1 MNMNTKYKKQKI
13 FLLIMMTAVSTIL
26 SAQDTTEDSL
36 SVASFSTEDDTI
48 NLYFQE
54 LNKNR
59 LTGSVN
65 SIDTE
70 AEFARDSRLSIGSAL
85 NGKVPG
91 LIGSYNTWGTG
102 NAVIVIDGVPQ
113 SGYYYNSLN
122 PMEVESIVV
131 LKDAM
136 SKAMYGAMGDQGVI
150 LINTKQGNIGPN
162 KIRVSAQQSVLQS
175 RAYPKFLDAANYM
188 ERFNEARTNDGL
200 SPLYSQNIID
210 KTRSRISPA
219 LYPDEDFYTEDYL
232 RNFRNNTNVFFDVSG
247 GNQNTLYYINTEWST
262 DNGWLNTPIPDKNN
276 TFNFQGKLNFKIN
289 DYMRMGVSG
298 MARLTTSTFPNVN
311 TNNWEDGYWQAF
323 SNILPN
329 AYPVLWDPNL
339 ITDQETREQ
348 ILENAILH
356 NGMLLGGNSGYAN
369 NQIYGELVQNG
380 KVNYRQGLVQF
391 TGNADVDLGFITEG
405 LSFKAFAGINFYN
418 TLYSEQ
424 AYQYA
429 IYQPIDRSGT
439 DMIDTVAIHG
449 INVRRDQFNTN
460 NGRSTYNRQFT
471 YYSRLGYERNFGAHE
486 VSLSALLYGNT
497 LTTEGAFQNQ
507 VRLHGGLA
515 LNYMFDNR
523 YVFEGSI
530 MSIGSKKLPEGNRS
544 EPTGSAGVAWIISEE
559 GFMDNVT
566 LINLLKLKASY
577 GITKN
582 DNWGNGN
589 TDYYRW
595 ANTFVRGGTFN
606 YNNGGRNNNETEY
619 STVRNDITLQ
629 KREDLYTGIEAGLM
643 NNTLHF
649 QLGYFQSHSLDNL
662 TEMQYLYP
670 QVLGY
675 ENLIFN
681 NYNSDKTSGFEI
693 GMDISYPI
701 SQDFTITLGGNL
713 TNINPE
719 ITKRDEPFYEGEDE
733 ALLREGTATDAM
745 WALVANGLY
754 SENDFNPDGSLVDL
768 LPEPS
773 WGGVQPGDIKYLDQN
788 GDGVVDQLDQR
799 IVGHGIRTQYS
810 VYLDLRFKN
819 FGLYALGVG
828 RLGDSNTRNSS
839 NYFKVLGNVK
849 YSEYANQAY
858 GPNNKDL
865 NAIHPRLTS
874 LSGGNNDR
882 NSSFWVYENNSFNLP
897 VIQLTYR
904 FNGGNALSF
913 LKDSQVYIS
922 GENLVVV
929 GKNKEYTE
937 VNPGAAPNTRSFV
950 LGFVTSF

>member
-1 MNMNTKYKKQKI
+1 
-13 FLLIMMTAVSTIL
+13 
-26 SAQDTTEDSL
+26 
-36 SVASFSTEDDTI
+36 
-48 NLYFQE
+48 
-54 LNKNR
+54 
-59 LTGSVN
+59 
-65 SIDTE
+65 
-70 AEFARDSRLSIGSAL
+70 
-85 NGKVPG
+85 
-91 LIGSYNTWGTG
+91 
-102 NAVIVIDGVPQ
+102 
-113 SGYYYNSLN
+113 
-122 PMEVESIVV
+122 
-131 LKDAM
+131 
-136 SKAMYGAMGDQGVI
+136 
-150 LINTKQGNIGPN
+150 
-162 KIRVSAQQSVLQS
+162 
-175 RAYPKFLDAANYM
+175 
-188 ERFNEARTNDGL
+188 
-200 SPLYSQNIID
+200 
-210 KTRSRISPA
+210 
-219 LYPDEDFYTEDYL
+219 
-232 RNFRNNTNVFFDVSG
+232 
-247 GNQNTLYYINTEWST
+247 
-262 DNGWLNTPIPDKNN
+262 
-276 TFNFQGKLNFKIN
+276 
-289 DYMRMGVSG
+289 
-298 MARLTTSTFPNVN
+298 
-311 TNNWEDGYWQAF
+311 
-323 SNILPN
+323 
-329 AYPVLWDPNL
+329 
-339 ITDQETREQ
+339 
-348 ILENAILH
+348 
-356 NGMLLGGNSGYAN
+356 
-369 NQIYGELVQNG
+369 
-380 KVNYRQGLVQF
+380 
-391 TGNADVDLGFITEG
+391 
-405 LSFKAFAGINFYN
+405 
-418 TLYSEQ
+418 
-424 AYQYA
+424 
-429 IYQPIDRSGT
+429 
-439 DMIDTVAIHG
+439 
-449 INVRRDQFNTN
+449 
-460 NGRSTYNRQFT
+460 
-471 YYSRLGYERNFGAHE
+471 
-486 VSLSALLYGNT
+486 
-497 LTTEGAFQNQ
+497 
-507 VRLHGGLA
+507 
-515 LNYMFDNR
+515 
-523 YVFEGSI
+523 
-530 MSIGSKKLPEGNRS
+530 
-544 EPTGSAGVAWIISEE
+544 
-559 GFMDNVT
+559 
-566 LINLLKLKASY
+566 
-577 GITKN
+577 
-582 DNWGNGN
+582 
-589 TDYYRW
+589 
-595 ANTFVRGGTFN
+595 
-606 YNNGGRNNNETEY
+606 
-619 STVRNDITLQ
+619 
-629 KREDLYTGIEAGLM
+629 M

-810 VYLDLRFKN
+810 VYLDLRFRN
-819 FGLYALGVG
+819 FGFYALGVG

-849 YSEYANQAY
+849 YSEFANQAY